1 MESIFQY
8 CRKGLDVEV
17 LQKLGTK
24 EKVITDKDFLFF
36 YQLLLP
42 LCNVDSLGVDGNPRM
57 SYYSKVESFTNV
69 YAVQFGLGGTYG
81 HKFNNVDV
89 EELLHHNGCIVY
101 DGVRGGSG
109 GAIYWQWIPGSD
121 YDDHMYQSQ
130 THRRWLQIKRVKK
143 FCFNDLAAKKD
154 ED

>member
-1 MESIFQY
+1 M
-8 CRKGLDVEV
+8 
-17 LQKLGTK
+17 
-24 EKVITDKDFLFF
+24 
-36 YQLLLP
+36 
-42 LCNVDSLGVDGNPRM
+42 
-57 SYYSKVESFTNV
+57 